1 MDELDLLRLQKANKV
16 AEDNTNDDEDEDE
29 ESVDFNEEEVLQRC
43 QDFQKDYQ
51 ERKNNQKQQQPP
63 IPKPRQFI
71 SGRPLSEPPKPS
83 VRTRSS
89 SLTLHDKNNDTELEQ
104 NKVENIVF
112 PKPILKK
119 SSDDIS
125 ARAQNEAR
133 PILKRKDSESNL
145 IAPGSEVTPVSKVSS
160 SGTTTGGGILKR
172 KSVTD
177 DNSLPTISK
186 QEHVRI
192 RSPSPD
198 LELRPILR
206 SRNSSLGKKYI
217 YILLKRSYLKFHD
230 EKPIS
235 ASV

>member
-1 MDELDLLRLQKANKV
+1 MDELDLLRLQKANKT
-16 AEDNTNDDEDEDE
+16 AQDNTNDDDDEDE

-51 ERKNNQKQQQPP
+51 ERKNNQKQQPQPP
-63 IPKPRQFI
+63 IPKPRTSI
-71 SGRPLSEPPKPS
+71 IGRPLSEPPKPS

-89 SLTLHDKNNDTELEQ
+89 SLTLHDKTNDTELEQ
-104 NKVENIVF
+104 NKVENNIVF

-125 ARAQNEAR
+125 ARVQNEAR
-133 PILKRKDSESNL
+133 PILKRKDSESSL
-145 IAPGSEVTPVSKVSS
+145 VAPGSEVTPPVSKVSS

-206 SRNSSLGKKYI
+206 SRNSSLGKYI
-217 YILLKRSYLKFHD
+217 FS
-230 EKPIS
+230 
-235 ASV
+235 

>member
-51 ERKNNQKQQQPP
+51 ERKNNQKQQPQPP

-89 SLTLHDKNNDTELEQ
+89 SLTLHDKTNDTDLEQ

-125 ARAQNEAR
+125 ARTQNEAR
-133 PILKRKDSESNL
+133 PILKRKDSESSL
-145 IAPGSEVTPVSKVSS
+145 VAPGSENTPPVSKVSS

-206 SRNSSLGKKYI
+206 SRNSSLGKKCI
-217 YILLKRSYLKFHD
+217 FC
-230 EKPIS
+230 
-235 ASV
+235 